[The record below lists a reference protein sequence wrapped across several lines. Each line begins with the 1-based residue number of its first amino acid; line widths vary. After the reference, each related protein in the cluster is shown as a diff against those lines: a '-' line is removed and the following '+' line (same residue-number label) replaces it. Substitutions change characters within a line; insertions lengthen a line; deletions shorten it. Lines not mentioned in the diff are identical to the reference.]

1 MNGEQALAAVL
12 EPMPVV
18 ELGELD
24 ATAALLTRRD
34 RKYLVPIPVA
44 RRLVEL
50 LAPSARVLAIGGRRT
65 FRYESVYF
73 DTPDLVSYLGAAR
86 RRPRRFKVRT
96 RSYLDS
102 GRCLLEI
109 KTRDARGRTVKQRME
124 YRLGLRDELDEDG
137 HRFVGTCPVIGSDG
151 SALEP
156 VLRTRYT
163 RSTLLLPDRARIT
176 IDLGLRSTTPD
187 GRAVAAP
194 SLAVVESKSNG
205 APSIADRALWSL
217 GQRPIRLSKF
227 CTSLAAMDPSL
238 PANKW
243 TRALRYPWVVVDAGA
258 AALAS

>member
-1 MNGEQALAAVL
+1 MNGEQGLAAVMEL
-12 EPMPVV
+12 MPGV

-34 RKYLVPIPVA
+34 RKYLVPIPQA
-44 RRLVEL
+44 GRLVGL
-50 LAPSARVLAIGGRRT
+50 LAPSARVLTIAGRRS

-86 RRPRRFKVRT
+86 RRPRRYKVRT

-137 HRFVGTCPVIGSDG
+137 HRFVAACPMIGKDG
-151 SALEP
+151 EALEP

-163 RSTLLLPDRARIT
+163 RSTLLLPDGARLT

-187 GRAVAAP
+187 GLSVAVP
-194 SLAVVESKSNG
+194 GMAVVECKSNG
-205 APSIADRALWSL
+205 APSNADRALWSL

-227 CTSLAAMDPSL
+227 GTSLAAMDRSL

-243 TRALRYPWVVVDAGA
+243 TRALRYPWVADTPAI
-258 AALAS
+258 ALAS

>member
-1 MNGEQALAAVL
+1 MNGAGALDAPL
-12 EPMPVV
+12 EHMPPIDLV
-18 ELGELD
+18 ELD

-34 RKYLVPIPVA
+34 RKYLVPIGAA

-50 LAPSARVLAIGGRRT
+50 LAPSGRVLAIDGRRT

-124 YRLGLRDELDEDG
+124 YRPGLSDTLDEDG
-137 HRFVGTCPVIGSDG
+137 LGFVAACPLIGG
-151 SALEP
+151 RGPALRP
-156 VLRTRYT
+156 VLRVRYT
-163 RSTLLLPDRARIT
+163 RSTLLLPDGVRIT
-176 IDLGLRSTTPD
+176 IDLGLRSVAAD
-187 GRAVAAP
+187 GRTVAAP
-194 SLAVVESKSNG
+194 AMAVVESKSNG
-205 APSIADRALWSL
+205 APSMADRALWSL
-217 GQRPIRLSKF
+217 GHRPIRVSKF
-227 CTSLAAMDPSL
+227 CTSLAAMDPTL

-243 TRALRYPWVVVDAGA
+243 TRALGYSWVVADAPEV
-258 AALAS
+258 ALAS